1 MNIMKEAHK
10 LTREIKKEFPNV
22 DYKFQLGLCISYLHR
37 NKEAIKM
44 VDLKGTEKQVNWA
57 NDIRE
62 DMLKRIDL
70 MRKAKMKYKTNYPV
84 DPDDIFQNR
93 ISSIDRRVNE
103 ENFKQAI
110 EDLNFVEE
118 TILKVT
124 SAASFIMH
132 KNDIMGL
139 IMSNNY
145 KSYRDKEM
153 DMSSIIIRRLEK
165 LVTNPFVEFID

>member
-1 MNIMKEAHK
+1 MKLE
-10 LTREIKKEFPNV
+10 
-22 DYKFQLGLCISYLHR
+22 
-37 NKEAIKM
+37 
-44 VDLKGTEKQVNWA
+44 GTEKQVNWA

-145 KSYRDKEM
+145 KPYRDKEM